1 MRCSMWSTDGISCS
15 GRRKTSTAKPRLGL
29 AHDTTGGLQMRFS
42 IYSGLVLVGYS
53 ALDYGDPPMGVAF
66 GQFEPADG
74 YAAIQNQCSTNHH
87 DQTVLD
93 LSVQTEAGL
102 VIPCAGLAILDYSEE
117 LAPPCIEV
125 NIFDI
130 PHPLYGELFPQHVTL
145 YERQLS

>member
-1 MRCSMWSTDGISCS
+1 MTQ
-15 GRRKTSTAKPRLGL
+15 
-29 AHDTTGGLQMRFS
+29 TGSLMMRFS

-53 ALDYGDPPMGVAF
+53 ALDYGDPPMGVVF

-93 LSVQTEAGL
+93 LSVQNEAGL
-102 VIPCAGLAILDYSEE
+102 VIPCAGLSILNYSEE

-125 NIFDI
+125 NIFGI
-130 PHPLYGELFPQHVTL
+130 PHPLYGELFPQHVTG
-145 YERQLS
+145 RPIVN

>member
-1 MRCSMWSTDGISCS
+1 M
-15 GRRKTSTAKPRLGL
+15 
-29 AHDTTGGLQMRFS
+29 MRFS

-66 GQFEPADG
+66 GQFEPADE

-117 LAPPCIEV
+117 LPPPCIEV
-125 NIFDI
+125 NIFGI
-130 PHPLYGELFPQHVTL
+130 PHPLYGELFPKQVTL
-145 YERQLS
+145 YERQFS

>member
-1 MRCSMWSTDGISCS
+1 M
-15 GRRKTSTAKPRLGL
+15 
-29 AHDTTGGLQMRFS
+29 MRFS

-125 NIFDI
+125 NISAFHI
-130 PHPLYGELFPQHVTL
+130 RSMASCFLSTSPCMSVNSANRNVPPMSASGCGLNRPLAVLHEG
-145 YERQLS
+145 QLWVD